1 LELTFFCFNG
11 TVFQKV
17 MERCVEP
24 KSKDLPKT
32 KDVLRQLQAE
42 VRQLQSV
49 VSGMQGDDPV
59 REPTAEKIGKMDWA
73 VQYAVQQNPVGTA
86 RPEMHTFTEARLAR
100 VTDEAAAV
108 LGSAISSPQK
118 VALLRALMASSSGES
133 AAALGAAT
141 GLSTGS
147 LYHHLHDL
155 MHAALIGQRAR
166 NRYVLTERGRCVL
179 LVLLALAA

>member
-1 LELTFFCFNG
+1 LELTFFIFNG

-17 MERCVEP
+17 MENCVEP

-42 VRQLQSV
+42 VRQLQST
-49 VSGMQGDDPV
+49 VSGLQGDDPV
-59 REPTAEKIGKMDWA
+59 REPPAEKVSKMDWA
-73 VQYAVQQNPVGTA
+73 VQYAVQHQSHGA
-86 RPEMHTFTEARLAR
+86 AKPETQTFTEARLAR

-141 GLSTGS
+141 SLSTGS

-155 MHAALIGQRAR
+155 MHAALIGQSAR
-166 NRYVLTERGRCVL
+166 NRYVLTERGRSVL